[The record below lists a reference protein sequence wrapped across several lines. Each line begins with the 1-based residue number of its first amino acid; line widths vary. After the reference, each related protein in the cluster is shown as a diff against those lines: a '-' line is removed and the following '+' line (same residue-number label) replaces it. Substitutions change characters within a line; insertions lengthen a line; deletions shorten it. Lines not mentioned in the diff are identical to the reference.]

1 MAKRHRRLSAGQNVV
16 GLDEDVVSLG
26 MVLKNLDNF
35 DMSDFGG
42 RLTLQKSVYLLQSFG
57 VYMGYRFSW
66 YVRGPYSTRLASN
79 GFALRGI
86 YGGLPAGA
94 FGTRRV
100 QSKFERFLGFMRDKK
115 DDPDR
120 LEILASIHF
129 LRSVYKAMPKP
140 KILTKV
146 KNKQSYFTGQ
156 QCQEGWAELRE
167 WDLI

>member
-1 MAKRHRRLSAGQNVV
+1 MGAGQNTVW
-16 GLDEDVVSLG
+16 LDEDVVSLG
-26 MVLKNLDNF
+26 MVLRNLDNF

-86 YGGLPAGA
+86 YEGLPAGS
-94 FGTRRV
+94 FGTKRV
-100 QSKFERFLGFMRDKK
+100 QSKFERFLGFMGDKK

-129 LRSVYKAMPKP
+129 LKSVYKAMPKS

-146 KNKQSYFTGQ
+146 KNKQSYFTQ
-156 QCQEGWAELRE
+156 RQCQEGWDELVR
-167 WDLI
+167 WNLI